1 VGPRFE
7 REKGVMTNHRH
18 RSGYV
23 RAFALASAGALAISA
38 CSAAD
43 ESAREARQIDEPL
56 IAGVPA
62 NGAKLNAIG
71 SIGYAYTESGKTY
84 YQPYCSGSLIGKQTV
99 LTAKH
104 CLQFFLSDYA
114 AGLKTVFAIGPD
126 AFAPV
131 KLWEAVAVEGA
142 PGDEGGFA
150 GHGRDV
156 GVLYLGEK
164 VTDQTPLQIGSLKAQ
179 DLGKKF
185 IEIGYGTRDNT
196 GAYGTRRTGNATL
209 RATSGRILEI
219 IFGTFERFKAWYD
232 QGDPDAKALFV
243 TGPVA
248 PAAFLPIARSL
259 YAKLGPNTGEGG
271 AGGAADEAGG
281 ASSGG
286 SAGEG
291 GETNTPSAGA
301 GGEDDAYLRYLYEN
315 IVLNEGYEAMF
326 GGTPGD
332 AQACYGDSGS
342 PIIRADTKGNL
353 VAYGVVS
360 AGIGSNQ
367 LICDYGGVDAVFG
380 PDVKT
385 FLSAAQK
392 WVDPCKGV
400 SVEGKCSGNT
410 AQRCTSPLEGPRR
423 LVKFNCGS
431 LGQVCAIQPDGT
443 AGCSDP

>member
-1 VGPRFE
+1 L
-7 REKGVMTNHRH
+7 T
-18 RSGYV
+18 
-23 RAFALASAGALAISA
+23 LASAGAIAISA
-38 CSAAD
+38 CSAGD
-43 ESAREARQIDEPL
+43 EPAREVREAEEPL

-71 SIGYAYTESGKTY
+71 SIGYAYTASGKTY

-104 CLQFFLSDYA
+104 CLQFFTSDYA
-114 AGLKTVFAIGPD
+114 AGSKTVFAIGPD

-131 KLWEAVAVEGA
+131 KLWEVVAVEGA
-142 PGDEGGFA
+142 PGDQGGFA
-150 GHGRDV
+150 GGGHDV
-156 GVLYLGEK
+156 GVMYLGEK

-185 IEIGYGTRDNT
+185 IEIGFGVRDNT

-209 RATSGRILEI
+209 RATQGRILEI
-219 IFGTFERFKAWYD
+219 IFGSFERFKAWYET
-232 QGDPDAKALFV
+232 GSPDAKALFV

-248 PAAFLPIARSL
+248 PAAYLPIARSL
-259 YAKLGPNTGEGG
+259 YEKLGPNIGAGGEGG
-271 AGGAADEAGG
+271 ASEGGSGGAV
-281 ASSGG
+281 
-286 SAGEG
+286 GEG
-291 GETNTPSAGA
+291 GETNVPS
-301 GGEDDAYLRYLYEN
+301 GGDSGQNDAYLHYLYEN
-315 IVLNEGYEAMF
+315 IVLDEGYEAIF
-326 GGTPGD
+326 GGASGD

-342 PIIRADTKGNL
+342 PIIRADAKGNL

-367 LICDYGGVDAVFG
+367 LVCDYGGVDAVFG

-400 SVEGKCSGNT
+400 SVEGKCSGKT

-431 LGQVCAIQPDGT
+431 LGQVCAIQPDGS

>member
-1 VGPRFE
+1 
-7 REKGVMTNHRH
+7 MTKHRNRWGH
-18 RSGYV
+18 AR
-23 RAFALASAGALAISA
+23 ALAPADAGTPAISA
-38 CSAAD
+38 FSGGD
-43 ESAREARQIDEPL
+43 ESAHEIRQVDEPL

-71 SIGYAYTESGKTY
+71 SIGYSYTEGGKTF

-104 CLQFFLSDYA
+104 CLAFFLKDYA
-114 AGLKTVFAIGPD
+114 AGAKTVFAIGPD
-126 AFAPV
+126 AFAPI
-131 KLWEAVAVEGA
+131 KLWEVVAVEGA
-142 PGDEGGFA
+142 PGDVGGFA

-156 GVLYLGEK
+156 GVMYLGQK

-185 IEIGYGTRDNT
+185 IEIGFGTRDNT

-219 IFGTFERFKAWYD
+219 IFGSFERFKTWYET
-232 QGDPDAKALFV
+232 GDPDAKALFV

-248 PAAFLPIARSL
+248 PTAFLPIARSL
-259 YAKLGPNTGEGG
+259 YEKLGPNVGAGGEGG
-271 AGGAADEAGG
+271 AGSGTGG
-281 ASSGG
+281 AV
-286 SAGEG
+286 GEG
-291 GETNTPSAGA
+291 GAVSQGGEAGSIQSAGA
-301 GGEDDAYLRYLYEN
+301 GGGEDDAYLHYLYEN
-315 IVLNEGYEAMF
+315 IVLTEGDDAMF

-332 AQACYGDSGS
+332 AQSCYGDSGS
-342 PIIRADTKGNL
+342 PIIRADAKGNL
-353 VAYGVVS
+353 VAYGVIS

-367 LICDYGGVDAVFG
+367 LVCDYGGIDAVFG
-380 PDVKT
+380 SDVRA

-400 SVEGKCSGNT
+400 SVEGTCSGKT

>member
-1 VGPRFE
+1 M
-7 REKGVMTNHRH
+7 KQHRH
-18 RSGYV
+18 RWGYV
-23 RAFALASAGALAISA
+23 RAFALAGAGALAISA

-43 ESAREARQIDEPL
+43 ESTQEIRLVDDPL

-71 SIGYAYTESGKTY
+71 SIGYTYTVSGQTR

-104 CLQFFLSDYA
+104 CLAFFLSDYA
-114 AGLKTVFAIGPD
+114 NGSKTVFAIGPD

-131 KLWEAVAVEGA
+131 KLWEVVAVQGA
-142 PGDEGGFA
+142 PGDEGAGFA
-150 GHGRDV
+150 GQGRDV
-156 GVLYLGEK
+156 GVMYLGEK
-164 VTDQTPLQIGSLKAQ
+164 VTDQSPLQIGSLKAQ
-179 DLGKKF
+179 DLNKKF

-209 RATSGRILEI
+209 RATQGRILEI
-219 IFGTFERFKAWYD
+219 IFGSFERFKTWYET
-232 QGDPDAKALFV
+232 GDPDAKALFA

-259 YAKLGPNTGEGG
+259 YQKLGPNVGAGGEGG
-271 AGGAADEAGG
+271 ASEV
-281 ASSGG
+281 GG
-286 SAGEG
+286 SAGVSASGSPGEG
-291 GETNTPSAGA
+291 GDSSMPSAGV
-301 GGEDDAYLRYLYEN
+301 GGEDDAYLHFLYEN

-326 GGTPGD
+326 GGTLGD
-332 AQACYGDSGS
+332 AQSCYGDSGS

-360 AGIGSNQ
+360 AGIGSNR
-367 LICDYGGVDAVFG
+367 LVCDYGGIDAVFG
-380 PDVKT
+380 LDVKT

-392 WVDPCKGV
+392 WVDPCKGI
-400 SVEGKCSGNT
+400 SVEGKCSGKT

-423 LVKFNCGS
+423 LVKFNCSS